1 MGHTDAGGLVG
12 KGGFS
17 NSVSKLKNFI
27 VYLLTSRHLLSQIQQ
42 WKH

>member
-17 NSVSKLKNFI
+17 NSVSKLKNF